1 MGRFQRKITPH
12 PCTLVIFLFIE
23 TVCLGLRTWLKS
35 EHGNTYN
42 QVWSA
47 EIFVESKLPISAMAE
62 SQAGVA
68 NVQLMLGLTTHLP
81 RYPMVLNSSTAVIID
96 SLVPVKR
103 CEIQK

>member
-1 MGRFQRKITPH
+1 M
-12 PCTLVIFLFIE
+12 
-23 TVCLGLRTWLKS
+23 
-35 EHGNTYN
+35 
-42 QVWSA
+42 
-47 EIFVESKLPISAMAE
+47 ESKLPISAMAE